1 MQLLWFIGT
10 ALCRSRKSAAAA
22 ADDVDAPEAAA
33 KPSDGDENV
42 MLADLGGCGFK
53 LLSTVRKELHALLD
67 AVSMQ
72 VRAWCFEGRCTA
84 LCLRGVRSIFHF
96 VYRSVCLTALASSFC
111 RESVLARSE
120 MCARGVVGVVTACL
134 LL

>member
-1 MQLLWFIGT
+1 MQLQWFIGT

-72 VRAWCFEGRCTA
+72 VRAWCFEGRCTS
-84 LCLRGVRSIFHF
+84 LCEVCEAHVVFFHF
-96 VYRSVCLTALASSFC
+96 IYRSVCLTALASSLC
-111 RESVLARSE
+111 GSQYLRAVRCVHVASLVS
-120 MCARGVVGVVTACL
+120 
-134 LL
+134 